1 MQIPLMTS
9 RLRLVPL
16 RKTDLDRLITLLSEP
31 GVCRY
36 LCDGEI
42 LPPDAVVTLIDRS
55 LELASTGLGLWS
67 IEKECSLWLGCVG
80 LYPASE
86 AAMAARPDF
95 VGEVEPVIALHEWA
109 WGEGYAAEALDTVL
123 AHAFGSLRLSRL
135 VALVDEPN
143 TRFHALM
150 ERTGF
155 RMIGV
160 GTRPRYTL
168 RAYENRFQS
177 G

>member
-16 RKTDLDRLITLLSEP
+16 RKTDLDRLLTLLSEP

-67 IEKECSLWLGCVG
+67 IEKNALYGSVAWVSVPPPRPLW
-80 LYPASE
+80 PPFA
-86 AAMAARPDF
+86 
-95 VGEVEPVIALHEWA
+95 GEVEPVIALHEWA

-143 TRFHALM
+143 TRSHALM

-160 GTRPRYTL
+160 GTGPHYTL
-168 RAYENRFQS
+168 RSYEDRFQS

>member
-1 MQIPLMTS
+1 MA
-9 RLRLVPL
+9 RLR
-16 RKTDLDRLITLLSEP
+16 
-31 GVCRY
+31 
-36 LCDGEI
+36 
-42 LPPDAVVTLIDRS
+42 RS
-55 LELASTGLGLWS
+55 
-67 IEKECSLWLGCVG
+67 

-86 AAMAARPDF
+86 AAVAARPDF
-95 VGEVEPVIALHEWA
+95 
-109 WGEGYAAEALDTVL
+109 AAEALDTVL

-143 TRFHALM
+143 TRSHALM

-160 GTRPRYTL
+160 GTGPRYTL